1 MGWPLLGSGG
11 QRSALKC
18 LCLISSSGRNCLLVR
33 ARRGFAQ
40 KFPPTSGGH
49 SSGCPT
55 ELRWGRILPFYFQL
69 LIPDTCD
76 NDWAR
81 NWVGSIQRVHP
92 GLFAFHF
99 WRIRGYCENLCIQ
112 ERAWQKEN
120 GKTVGPTVLFFGCR
134 NKDQD
139 YIYRLV
145 EASQTISCYFSSLA
159 REELEAWEQDGL
171 LTLHTAFSRDQV
183 DLRDPSPVFFCISSQ
198 AEKRYVTHCLREQGS
213 EVWKLLDQGAHLY
226 VCGDA
231 KMMAKVRPLEEQGT
245 EII

>member
-11 QRSALKC
+11 QWSALKC
-18 LCLISSSGRNCLLVR
+18 LCLISSSGRNCLLGR

-40 KFPPTSGGH
+40 RFPPMSGGH
-49 SSGCPT
+49 SSDCPT
-55 ELRWGRILPFYFQL
+55 ELRWGENSPL
-69 LIPDTCD
+69 LLSTLSPDTCD
-76 NDWAR
+76 NDWAW

-99 WRIRGYCENLCIQ
+99 RRIRGYCENLCIQ

-145 EASQTISCYFSSLA
+145 EATYCRESFYFSSLA

-183 DLRDPSPVFFCISSQ
+183 DLRDPSNSLQFSFTSP
-198 AEKRYVTHCLREQGS
+198 ARLRRGMS
-213 EVWKLLDQGAHLY
+213 PTA
-226 VCGDA
+226 
-231 KMMAKVRPLEEQGT
+231 
-245 EII
+245 